1 MASSTSSTSQ
11 SPADLPT
18 LSLPEYKRYGRQ
30 MIIDGIG
37 LEGQRKLKAA
47 SIVVVGAG
55 GLGCP
60 AIQYIAAA
68 GVGKGESE

>member
-1 MASSTSSTSQ
+1 
-11 SPADLPT
+11 
-18 LSLPEYKRYGRQ
+18 